1 MVAAAAVVTVAAVF
15 LFPDQFPAYDFIEE
29 WEVKKKNSS
38 ERVAHYIV

>member
-1 MVAAAAVVTVAAVF
+1 MVAAAAVVTVAVF

-29 WEVKKKNSS
+29 WEVKKHSS